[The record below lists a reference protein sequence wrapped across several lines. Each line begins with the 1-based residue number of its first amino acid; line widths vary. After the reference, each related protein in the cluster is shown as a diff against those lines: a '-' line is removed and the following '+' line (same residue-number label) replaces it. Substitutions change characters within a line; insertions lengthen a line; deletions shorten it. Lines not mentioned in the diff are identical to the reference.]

1 MKILILIV
9 LIFSGCTFVAKK
21 EMNVCDKLCE
31 SNGGCKLVNKFW
43 LFIIDPPKYNCNNGA
58 KFESDMLEDLKEQK

>member
-1 MKILILIV
+1 
-9 LIFSGCTFVAKK
+9 
-21 EMNVCDKLCE
+21 MNVCDKLCE